1 MLKVSHIGIDI
12 GGAHLKVIGVDKSN
26 KVVLV
31 DYESCA
37 IWEGIEKLKAKFR
50 KINNIIN
57 NNSVKCGITMSGEM
71 CDNFKNRLIGAKILI
86 KECTNLRFNN
96 FFYVSS
102 KDVFT
107 KKPNYKHLISVN
119 WHSIGR
125 FLENKIENCIAID
138 FGSTTTDF
146 ICIKNNKIVNK
157 FTDDYSRINNT
168 ELLYTGFTRTPIF
181 GVANQIDY
189 NKKKL
194 KIIPEF
200 FSNTSDVYRVL
211 GRLDKKIDLDDTAD
225 KSRKNITQSLIRLS
239 RSFGFDYKSKNL
251 KKLKV
256 ISQKISFIQLNQIF
270 QITLELQQKFL
281 LKSQPFV
288 ISGIGQDVLYNYLKK
303 KKLKTFYFE
312 QFLNKSRLNKEASF
326 HAPAVSIALLLQRL
340 K

>member
-1 MLKVSHIGIDI
+1 MHKVSHLGIDI
-12 GGAHLKVIGVDKSN
+12 GGAHLKVIGVDKKN
-26 KVVLV
+26 RVVLV

-37 IWEGIEKLKAKFR
+37 IWKGVEKLKEKFR
-50 KINNIIN
+50 NINNIIN
-57 NNSVKCGITMSGEM
+57 DNSVKCGITMSGEM
-71 CDNFKNRLIGAKILI
+71 CDNFKNRLKGAKILI
-86 KECTNLRFNN
+86 KECNNLRFNN

-102 KDVFT
+102 KKVFT
-107 KKPNYKHLISVN
+107 KKPYYKQLISLN

-125 FLENKIENCIAID
+125 FLETKIESCIAID

-157 FTDDYSRINNT
+157 STDDYSRINND

-181 GVANQIDY
+181 GVTNQIDY
-189 NKKKL
+189 NKKNL

-200 FSNTSDVYRVL
+200 FSNTSDIYRVL

-239 RSFGFDYKSKNL
+239 RSFGFDYQSKNL

-256 ISQKISFIQLNQIF
+256 ISQQISSIQLNQIF
-270 QITLELQQKFL
+270 QITLELQKKFL
-281 LKSQPFV
+281 LREKPVV

-303 KKLKTFYFE
+303 KKIR
-312 QFLNKSRLNKEASF
+312 N
-326 HAPAVSIALLLQRL
+326 LLL
-340 K
+340 

>member
-1 MLKVSHIGIDI
+1 MLKVSHLGIDI
-12 GGAHLKVIGVDKSN
+12 GGAHLKVIGVDKRN

-37 IWEGIEKLKAKFR
+37 IWKGIEKLQAKFR

-71 CDNFKNRLIGAKILI
+71 CDNFENRLIGAKILTE
-86 KECTNLRFNN
+86 ECNNLGFNN
-96 FFYVSS
+96 FFYVNS
-102 KDVFT
+102 KEVFT
-107 KKPNYKHLISVN
+107 KKPNYKHLISLN

-146 ICIKNNKIVNK
+146 ICIKNNKIINK

-181 GVANQIDY
+181 GVTNQIDY

-200 FSNTSDVYRVL
+200 FSNTSDIYRIL
-211 GRLDKKIDLDDTAD
+211 GRLDKKIDIDDTAD
-225 KSRKNITQSLIRLS
+225 KSKKNMTQSLIRLS

-256 ISQKISFIQLNQIF
+256 ISQKISSIQLNQIF
-270 QITLELQQKFL
+270 
-281 LKSQPFV
+281 
-288 ISGIGQDVLYNYLKK
+288 
-303 KKLKTFYFE
+303 
-312 QFLNKSRLNKEASF
+312 
-326 HAPAVSIALLLQRL
+326 
-340 K
+340 

>member
-1 MLKVSHIGIDI
+1 MHKVSHLGIDI
-12 GGAHLKVIGVDKSN
+12 GGAHLKVVGVNTRN
-26 KVVLV
+26 KVVFV
-31 DYESCA
+31 DYEICT
-37 IWEGIEKLKAKFR
+37 IWEGIEKLQAKFR
-50 KINNIIN
+50 NINSIIK

-71 CDNFKNRLIGAKILI
+71 CDNFINRLRGAKTLI
-86 KECTNLRFNN
+86 KECNNLKFDN

-102 KDVFT
+102 KEVFT
-107 KKPNYKHLISVN
+107 KKPIYKQLISLN

-125 FLENKIENCIAID
+125 FLENKIQSCIAVD

-146 ICIKNNKIVNK
+146 ICIKNKKIVNK
-157 FTDDYSRINNT
+157 FSDDYSRINNA

-189 NKKKL
+189 KKEKI

-211 GRLDKKIDLDDTAD
+211 GKLDKKIDLDNTAD
-225 KSRKNITQSLIRLS
+225 KSKKNIKQSLIRLS

-256 ISQKISFIQLNQIF
+256 LSQQISTIQLNQIF
-270 QITLELQQKFL
+270 QITLELQKKFL
-281 LKSQPFV
+281 LKNQPVV

-303 KKLKTFYFE
+303 KKIGNHLFSTIFK
-312 QFLNKSRLNKEASF
+312 KIK
-326 HAPAVSIALLLQRL
+326 I
-340 K
+340 